1 MEDILVSFKAS
12 KHLNPFLTRKRVR
25 FERQQGNAFLGMY
38 GSSKPFFF
46 YIGFKA
52 QETREPTLSL
62 YIERSLLG
70 TRKDVKVPR
79 ELKRNYRFGE
89 SDKTHCWFHFEQRV
103 DKKLN
108 GDAEAMKQWFHRA
121 TKLVLAMGKSK

>member
-1 MEDILVSFKAS
+1 MEDILVSLKAS

-52 QETREPTLSL
+52 QETGEPTLSL

-89 SDKTHCWFHFEQRV
+89 SDKTHCWFHFEQR
-103 DKKLN
+103 
-108 GDAEAMKQWFHRA
+108 G
-121 TKLVLAMGKSK
+121 